1 MPKYSVK
8 KPFTVLVAVILVV
21 VLGFVS
27 LTGMQTD
34 LLPNMNLPYL
44 LVITTYPGAS
54 PEQVESDVTQP
65 LENSLSTL
73 NGVKNVTS
81 QSNEN
86 YSLVILEYQDDT
98 DMDSAMVKASTAV
111 NQLSGSLPDM
121 ASTPTLMEMSP
132 DMMATQYVAVDYE
145 GMDIYE
151 LSDYVEDTI
160 VPQLERVDGVASV
173 STTGLVKK
181 SVQITLDQDKI
192 DEVNDKLLVKVSDR
206 LAEAKKQLD
215 ENEAKIK
222 DGLAELDSAQSQLDS
237 GKAQLNT
244 QKQSLTQ
251 QLRDAIDQ
259 LNEEIPKLE
268 EQIAGLKTQ
277 LDTAQRKLNQLK
289 VDPSS
294 LPEVTLPIDDALFAS
309 CKEILA
315 KYDPQYDANA
325 MPANL
330 EEAKSD
336 LTKMAAM
343 LASIERA
350 QQAIETEAAALTGGQ
365 SVSDACAALDAQI
378 LTLTV
383 QVQQKDNEI
392 VQLEQ
397 QLDTAAPEEQDA
409 IRAEI
414 ESKKAEQAALQT
426 QLDTATSQRAAL
438 DGYKSDESTLSTTQT
453 ALRNATVLLKARQ
466 EAETSLN
473 ESTEELRQTLQQTIT
488 TLNTQIDKAEAM
500 LANLNDQRGKLQSML
515 ESLSANPT
523 DPQLA
528 DMAVQLLLSGT
539 EAQLSLGEF
548 QISSGRTQLEAGQT
562 QLDSA
567 REEYESAREEALK
580 SANLD
585 QLLNMNTLKQLIAA
599 QNFSMPAGY
608 IDGGEGDDNQYIL
621 KIGDAFDNV
630 DELKSMVLCSIDGI
644 GDVGGEVFINL
655 PGVFRQSE
663 CLGDEAHSDVGDVG
677 DQPGEAGIA
686 LERIHDILD
695 GGPVAE
701 LVNQRIGGAFL
712 HGAENAV
719 LGKDFNQVCDGGEVL
734 AQVFRVARIGLEGAD
749 NAVEGVGKHLR
760 CLPALQIGLCHT
772 HEGLASLPGI
782 GGIPDDLA
790 AQGRKQERLA
800 EALADVVNQPCLVRA
815 VVFHFLFRQRNQVA
829 AEFRQRRDLLA
840 DGGLFPLHLEGRQLF
855 GGSLAAQRVIDL
867 QQRVGFQVLRRLAG
881 FPASVRFI
889 ASSAPVSAAS
899 STMSGRQER

>member
-8 KPFTVLVAVILVV
+8 KPFTILVAVILVL

-27 LTGMQTD
+27 LTGIQTD
-34 LLPNMNLPYL
+34 LLPAMNLPYL
-44 LVITTYPGAS
+44 MVITTYPGAS
-54 PEQVESDVTQP
+54 PEQVEADVTKP
-65 LENSLSTL
+65 LENALSTL

-86 YSLVILEYQDDT
+86 YSLLFLEYQDDT

-111 NQLSGSLPDM
+111 NQLSDSLPDM

-277 LDTAQRKLNQLK
+277 LDTAQSKLNQLK

-365 SVSDACAALDAQI
+365 SA
-378 LTLTV
+378 
-383 QVQQKDNEI
+383 
-392 VQLEQ
+392 
-397 QLDTAAPEEQDA
+397 
-409 IRAEI
+409 
-414 ESKKAEQAALQT
+414 
-426 QLDTATSQRAAL
+426 
-438 DGYKSDESTLSTTQT
+438 
-453 ALRNATVLLKARQ
+453 
-466 EAETSLN
+466 
-473 ESTEELRQTLQQTIT
+473 
-488 TLNTQIDKAEAM
+488 
-500 LANLNDQRGKLQSML
+500 
-515 ESLSANPT
+515 
-523 DPQLA
+523 
-528 DMAVQLLLSGT
+528 
-539 EAQLSLGEF
+539 
-548 QISSGRTQLEAGQT
+548 
-562 QLDSA
+562 
-567 REEYESAREEALK
+567 
-580 SANLD
+580 
-585 QLLNMNTLKQLIAA
+585 
-599 QNFSMPAGY
+599 MPAPRWTPR
-608 IDGGEGDDNQYIL
+608 
-621 KIGDAFDNV
+621 
-630 DELKSMVLCSIDGI
+630 S
-644 GDVGGEVFINL
+644 
-655 PGVFRQSE
+655 
-663 CLGDEAHSDVGDVG
+663 
-677 DQPGEAGIA
+677 
-686 LERIHDILD
+686 
-695 GGPVAE
+695 
-701 LVNQRIGGAFL
+701 
-712 HGAENAV
+712 
-719 LGKDFNQVCDGGEVL
+719 
-734 AQVFRVARIGLEGAD
+734 
-749 NAVEGVGKHLR
+749 
-760 CLPALQIGLCHT
+760 
-772 HEGLASLPGI
+772 
-782 GGIPDDLA
+782 
-790 AQGRKQERLA
+790 
-800 EALADVVNQPCLVRA
+800 
-815 VVFHFLFRQRNQVA
+815 
-829 AEFRQRRDLLA
+829 
-840 DGGLFPLHLEGRQLF
+840 
-855 GGSLAAQRVIDL
+855 
-867 QQRVGFQVLRRLAG
+867 
-881 FPASVRFI
+881 
-889 ASSAPVSAAS
+889 
-899 STMSGRQER
+899 

>member
-1 MPKYSVK
+1 M
-8 KPFTVLVAVILVV
+8 VV

-111 NQLSGSLPDM
+111 NQLSDSLPDM

-277 LDTAQRKLNQLK
+277 LDTAQSKLNQLK

-414 ESKKAEQAALQT
+414 E
-426 QLDTATSQRAAL
+426 
-438 DGYKSDESTLSTTQT
+438 
-453 ALRNATVLLKARQ
+453 
-466 EAETSLN
+466 
-473 ESTEELRQTLQQTIT
+473 
-488 TLNTQIDKAEAM
+488 
-500 LANLNDQRGKLQSML
+500 
-515 ESLSANPT
+515 
-523 DPQLA
+523 
-528 DMAVQLLLSGT
+528 
-539 EAQLSLGEF
+539 
-548 QISSGRTQLEAGQT
+548 
-562 QLDSA
+562 
-567 REEYESAREEALK
+567 
-580 SANLD
+580 
-585 QLLNMNTLKQLIAA
+585 
-599 QNFSMPAGY
+599 
-608 IDGGEGDDNQYIL
+608 
-621 KIGDAFDNV
+621 
-630 DELKSMVLCSIDGI
+630 
-644 GDVGGEVFINL
+644 
-655 PGVFRQSE
+655 
-663 CLGDEAHSDVGDVG
+663 AHH
-677 DQPGEAGIA
+677 
-686 LERIHDILD
+686 L
-695 GGPVAE
+695 
-701 LVNQRIGGAFL
+701 NQR
-712 HGAENAV
+712 V
-719 LGKDFNQVCDGGEVL
+719 
-734 AQVFRVARIGLEGAD
+734 
-749 NAVEGVGKHLR
+749 
-760 CLPALQIGLCHT
+760 T
-772 HEGLASLPGI
+772 M
-782 GGIPDDLA
+782 
-790 AQGRKQERLA
+790 
-800 EALADVVNQPCLVRA
+800 
-815 VVFHFLFRQRNQVA
+815 
-829 AEFRQRRDLLA
+829 
-840 DGGLFPLHLEGRQLF
+840 
-855 GGSLAAQRVIDL
+855 
-867 QQRVGFQVLRRLAG
+867 VGFQSGENLWQYVRNCACVVVPSEWYEASGYTACEAQAMGKPVVATNAGGLPENIVDGETGFISPMKDEAALANAIGRVMRLSDEEYQRMAEKSVANAKKLFDASGYVAKLLVLYANLKRRG
-881 FPASVRFI
+881 N
-889 ASSAPVSAAS
+889 
-899 STMSGRQER
+899 

>member
-1 MPKYSVK
+1 MIGTEKARLAAIFAAFAANCTARTESLSPLYNDFPQCYNNSGKPTDRSVKCAKKAPFPPKKGRHTAAVLRFGAPSFWGSLNPVGHIRQHRPAQRAGKGNKQMPKYSVK

-98 DMDSAMVKASTAV
+98 DMDSAMIKASTAV
-111 NQLSGSLPDM
+111 NQLSDSLPDM

-277 LDTAQRKLNQLK
+277 LDTAQSKLNQLK

-365 SVSDACAALDAQI
+365 SVSDACAALD
-378 LTLTV
+378 
-383 QVQQKDNEI
+383 D
-392 VQLEQ
+392 
-397 QLDTAAPEEQDA
+397 
-409 IRAEI
+409 
-414 ESKKAEQAALQT
+414 
-426 QLDTATSQRAAL
+426 
-438 DGYKSDESTLSTTQT
+438 
-453 ALRNATVLLKARQ
+453 
-466 EAETSLN
+466 
-473 ESTEELRQTLQQTIT
+473 
-488 TLNTQIDKAEAM
+488 
-500 LANLNDQRGKLQSML
+500 
-515 ESLSANPT
+515 
-523 DPQLA
+523 
-528 DMAVQLLLSGT
+528 
-539 EAQLSLGEF
+539 
-548 QISSGRTQLEAGQT
+548 
-562 QLDSA
+562 
-567 REEYESAREEALK
+567 
-580 SANLD
+580 
-585 QLLNMNTLKQLIAA
+585 
-599 QNFSMPAGY
+599 
-608 IDGGEGDDNQYIL
+608 
-621 KIGDAFDNV
+621 
-630 DELKSMVLCSIDGI
+630 
-644 GDVGGEVFINL
+644 
-655 PGVFRQSE
+655 
-663 CLGDEAHSDVGDVG
+663 
-677 DQPGEAGIA
+677 
-686 LERIHDILD
+686 
-695 GGPVAE
+695 
-701 LVNQRIGGAFL
+701 
-712 HGAENAV
+712 
-719 LGKDFNQVCDGGEVL
+719 
-734 AQVFRVARIGLEGAD
+734 
-749 NAVEGVGKHLR
+749 
-760 CLPALQIGLCHT
+760 
-772 HEGLASLPGI
+772 
-782 GGIPDDLA
+782 
-790 AQGRKQERLA
+790 
-800 EALADVVNQPCLVRA
+800 
-815 VVFHFLFRQRNQVA
+815 
-829 AEFRQRRDLLA
+829 
-840 DGGLFPLHLEGRQLF
+840 
-855 GGSLAAQRVIDL
+855 
-867 QQRVGFQVLRRLAG
+867 
-881 FPASVRFI
+881 
-889 ASSAPVSAAS
+889 
-899 STMSGRQER
+899 